1 MHKGEGYCTSAS
13 FTYMK
18 RGGLISSE
26 LLAVL
31 VVSTSV
37 DDRTKGKDIVHL
49 QASQRLEQEEMRGSG
64 RR

>member
-49 QASQRLEQEEMRGSG
+49 QALHGLEQEKMRGSG